1 MEDDLLKEL
10 FDNKKLSILR
20 LFYDEPDKNFYL
32 REISK
37 VSGVPVATV
46 FRIIDKLVKLE
57 LIEQIKISKFKLY
70 KLNDNEKTRFLGQF
84 VKKQKQVL
92 QVFVSKIKYLEGLE
106 NVYVHGKEEKN
117 RANVFI
123 VGQKIDANEVK
134 RVCSEIQDQFKYR
147 ITPLILT
154 KEQFDQMGSMHLYS
168 GVKRIIFQRE

>member
-10 FDNKKLSILR
+10 FDNKRLAILR
-20 LFYDEPDKNFYL
+20 LFYEGPEKNFYL

-37 VSGVPVATV
+37 LSSVPVASV
-46 FRIIDKLVKLE
+46 FRIIKKLVDLE
-57 LIEQIKISKFKLY
+57 LIQQHKVNKFKIY
-70 KLNDNEKTRFLGQF
+70 TLNDNEKTRFLGQF

-92 QVFVSKIKYLEGLE
+92 QVFVSKVKFLEGLE

-123 VGQKIDANEVK
+123 VGQNIDANQVK
-134 RVCSEIQDQFKYR
+134 SICSEISDQFKYR

-154 KEQFDQMGSMHLYS
+154 KEQFEQMGSMHLYS
-168 GVKRIIFQRE
+168 GVKRVIFQK